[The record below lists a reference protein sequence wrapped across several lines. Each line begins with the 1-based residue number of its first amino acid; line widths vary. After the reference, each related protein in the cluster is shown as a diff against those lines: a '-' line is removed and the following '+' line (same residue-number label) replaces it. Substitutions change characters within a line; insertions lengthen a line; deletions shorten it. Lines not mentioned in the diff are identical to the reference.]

1 MSDGVI
7 GAARRLVAG
16 TPLEGPARAAAG
28 GVRRVL
34 RGDQATP
41 APAPEATPGSGPQV
55 PPDPTADVPPP
66 MFAPPGH
73 FYSPVPSAADV
84 AAYVARSVTAP
95 PDELAGIDLRLDAQ
109 VALLDELAPLYADA
123 DFPETQQADR
133 RYWYENH
140 SFGYS
145 DALMLHLML
154 RHLRPP
160 RMIEIGSGWSSCMTL
175 DTIEQ
180 HLDWSTELTMIEPYP
195 HQLHVLLHDG
205 DLERFRL
212 LDRGVQE
219 VPLDEFRA
227 LAAGD
232 VLFIDSTHVS
242 RVGSDV
248 NYEIFEV
255 LPALASGVYVHFHDI
270 FYPFDY
276 PVDWVQQGR
285 GWNEAYL
292 LRAFLEFNDDFEIV
306 LWNELL
312 HRRHPDRMERDFP
325 LTRRNTG
332 GSIWLRRR

>member
-1 MSDGVI
+1 MSDGLI

-28 GVRRVL
+28 GVRRIL
-34 RGDQATP
+34 RGD
-41 APAPEATPGSGPQV
+41 APPPVAEVPPGSRPQP
-55 PPDPTADVPPP
+55 PPDAAAEVPAP

-84 AAYVARSVTAP
+84 AAYVARSAVAP
-95 PDELAGIDLRLDAQ
+95 PDELAAIDLRLDAQ
-109 VALLDELAPLYADA
+109 RALLDQLAPLYAEA
-123 DFPETQQADR
+123 DFPETQQPDR

-140 SFGYS
+140 SFSYG

-175 DTIEQ
+175 DTIEH

-212 LDRGVQE
+212 LDQGVQE
-219 VPLDEFRA
+219 VPIEEFRA
-227 LAAGD
+227 LGAGD

-276 PVDWVQQGR
+276 PVDWVQEGR
-285 GWNEAYL
+285 GWNEAYV
-292 LRAFLEFNDDFEIV
+292 LRAFLEYNDEFEIV
-306 LWNELL
+306 LWNDLL
-312 HRRHPDRMERDFP
+312 HGRHPDRMERDFP
-325 LTRRNTG
+325 LTRRNPG